1 MRPKN
6 THTNQ
11 SPNRKTKPSITSKK
25 TNEEIQIHIK
35 KAYKKESTRKCLQMS
50 NQSSSKNKNNGKKS
64 VPFSIYVLYMAQRKK
79 IKKIREGEEINGG
92 NHHI

>member
-25 TNEEIQIHIK
+25 TNEQIQIHIK
-35 KAYKKESTRKCLQMS
+35 KHIKKRARGSVYKCQIKARAKTKTM
-50 NQSSSKNKNNGKKS
+50 GKKVCPS
-64 VPFSIYVLYMAQRKK
+64 LYTYMAQRKK